1 MHLIN
6 LESKFL
12 KTKILLADDHRLLLD
27 GLTRLFEGSPNLEVV
42 GVATSGLE
50 AVELAGKLSP
60 DLILLDISM
69 PDLNGIDCIRRILE
83 TQPQTKIL
91 MLSMH
96 SDRRF
101 INEALKLGAKG
112 YLLKDAAFQ
121 EVGEAIRAV
130 LNDEIFLSQA
140 VRDVVLGDYIRRLQ
154 NTESSAFSNLSGRE
168 REVLQLIAE
177 GKGTKDI
184 AAILHVSVKTI
195 ESHRKQIMDK
205 LGLHSIAELTKY
217 AIREGLTQLE

>member
-1 MHLIN
+1 M
-6 LESKFL
+6 
-12 KTKILLADDHRLLLD
+12 KTRVLLVDDHRLLLD
-27 GLTRLFEGSPNLEVV
+27 GLSGLLNGSPKLEVV
-42 GVATSGLE
+42 GTATSGLE
-50 AVELAGKLSP
+50 AVSLAEKLKP

-69 PDLNGIDCIRRILE
+69 PDLNGIDCARRILE
-83 TQPQTKIL
+83 TRPQIKIL

-101 INEALKLGAKG
+101 VNEALKVGAKG

-130 LNDEIFLSQA
+130 MNDEIFLSSA
-140 VRDVVLGDYIRRLQ
+140 VRDVVIGDYIRRLQ
-154 NTESSAFSNLSGRE
+154 DQESSVFSSLSARE

-177 GKGTKDI
+177 GKGTKEI
-184 AAILHVSVKTI
+184 AAALHVSVKTI